1 MSSRNLRPLRPVSNT
16 RRVFTNRQP
25 RRQPSIGRQFG
36 EGVLLLALGAATL
49 AFLSWLP
56 QKNEGL
62 LVVSEAIA
70 DLIGGIGQL
79 LEGLLGL
86 TDRDRGRTSVGWRSV
101 GVGFWSDPLVSLA
114 QTHLRHASSQV
125 GFSNAPPSAQ
135 ASLGRYG
142 RGAKE
147 RCTVQSSASVSA
159 PSPSRS
165 KLVKFLLSQGMA

>member
-86 TDRDRGRTSVGWRSV
+86 TAVIVVALLLVGALLA
-101 GVGFWSDPLVSLA
+101 LVSGVIRLFRSLKR
-114 QTHLRHASSQV
+114 TFGTR
-125 GFSNAPPSAQ
+125 AP
-135 ASLGRYG
+135 
-142 RGAKE
+142 K
-147 RCTVQSSASVSA
+147 SVSET
-159 PSPSRS
+159 PRRRR
-165 KLVKFLLSQGMA
+165 KRR

>member
-1 MSSRNLRPLRPVSNT
+1 MSSRNLRPLRPVSKT
-16 RRVFTNRQP
+16 RRVFTDRQP
-25 RRQPSIGRQFG
+25 RRQSSIGRQFV

-86 TDRDRGRTSVGWRSV
+86 AAVIVVALLLIGALLALVAGAIRLFRSLKRTFATRAMKSVPTTAHR
-101 GVGFWSDPLVSLA
+101 
-114 QTHLRHASSQV
+114 R
-125 GFSNAPPSAQ
+125 
-135 ASLGRYG
+135 RK
-142 RGAKE
+142 R
-147 RCTVQSSASVSA
+147 R
-159 PSPSRS
+159 
-165 KLVKFLLSQGMA
+165 

>member
-49 AFLSWLP
+49 AFLSWFP

-86 TDRDRGRTSVGWRSV
+86 TAVIVVALLLVGALLA
-101 GVGFWSDPLVSLA
+101 LVSGVIRLFRSLKR
-114 QTHLRHASSQV
+114 TFGTR
-125 GFSNAPPSAQ
+125 AP
-135 ASLGRYG
+135 
-142 RGAKE
+142 K
-147 RCTVQSSASVSA
+147 SVSA
-159 PSPSRS
+159 TPRRRR
-165 KLVKFLLSQGMA
+165 KRR

>member
-86 TDRDRGRTSVGWRSV
+86 TAVIVVALLLVGALLA
-101 GVGFWSDPLVSLA
+101 LVSGVIQLFRSLKR
-114 QTHLRHASSQV
+114 TFGTR
-125 GFSNAPPSAQ
+125 AP
-135 ASLGRYG
+135 
-142 RGAKE
+142 K
-147 RCTVQSSASVSA
+147 SVSET
-159 PSPSRS
+159 PRRRR
-165 KLVKFLLSQGMA
+165 KRR

>member
-1 MSSRNLRPLRPVSNT
+1 MSSRNLRPLRPVSKT

-36 EGVLLLALGAATL
+36 EAVLLLALGAGTL

-70 DLIGGIGQL
+70 DLIAGIGQL

-86 TDRDRGRTSVGWRSV
+86 TVVIVVALLLVGALLA
-101 GVGFWSDPLVSLA
+101 LVSGVIRLFRSLKR
-114 QTHLRHASSQV
+114 TFGTR
-125 GFSNAPPSAQ
+125 AP
-135 ASLGRYG
+135 
-142 RGAKE
+142 K
-147 RCTVQSSASVSA
+147 SVSST
-159 PSPSRS
+159 PRRRR
-165 KLVKFLLSQGMA
+165 KRR